1 MRRALFA
8 LFLAVSCC
16 SAFAQEPLPVVT
28 DQHPKVVP
36 VPGVFPIGCFPG
48 PLPEFNTVE
57 HWERVRD
64 ANFTLSCPIHRSSDE
79 DQTLMLDYCESLG
92 LMSVVNAKII
102 PADATAPL
110 PDDWEMEAARV
121 VEMFGEHP
129 ALFGYMLRDEPNAV
143 QFPKLG
149 IVADE
154 FRRLDP
160 TRPSCFN
167 LFPTYATEEQLGTAT
182 YEEHVD
188 RFMST
193 VRPPFLSYDHY
204 PLKTDGTD
212 TTDFYLNLE
221 LIRDASL
228 QYDTPAWNIMLSTSW
243 PYFRTPSEGEM
254 RWQAYSS
261 LAYGVKG
268 FFYFTYWSTKEDVT
282 AIVDSTGEP
291 GPLYPVVQQLNG
303 EILGLGK
310 RLLSLESNGVYN
322 TGETIPEG
330 TRRLPEDA
338 PLNIEG
344 SPPLVVGFF
353 ESEQGESYVMLANRD
368 HDESVRWAVQF
379 TPDVTGL
386 QRVSKQD
393 GSLIPIPLG
402 PNRRLSRTLP
412 PGGGTLFLME
422 E

>member
-1 MRRALFA
+1 
-8 LFLAVSCC
+8 
-16 SAFAQEPLPVVT
+16 
-28 DQHPKVVP
+28 
-36 VPGVFPIGCFPG
+36 
-48 PLPEFNTVE
+48 
-57 HWERVRD
+57 
-64 ANFTLSCPIHRSSDE
+64 
-79 DQTLMLDYCESLG
+79 
-92 LMSVVNAKII
+92 
-102 PADATAPL
+102 
-110 PDDWEMEAARV
+110 
-121 VEMFGEHP
+121 
-129 ALFGYMLRDEPNAV
+129 
-143 QFPKLG
+143 
-149 IVADE
+149 
-154 FRRLDP
+154 
-160 TRPSCFN
+160 
-167 LFPTYATEEQLGTAT
+167 
-182 YEEHVD
+182 
-188 RFMST
+188 
-193 VRPPFLSYDHY
+193 
-204 PLKTDGTD
+204 
-212 TTDFYLNLE
+212 
-221 LIRDASL
+221 
-228 QYDTPAWNIMLSTSW
+228 MLSTSW

-330 TRRLPEDA
+330 ARRLPEDA